1 MSIVE
6 EFSKYVVELNFAK
19 LPREILE
26 PTKKAAVLRPESL
39 SSRLDSARPK

>member
-19 LPREILE
+19 LPKEILE
-26 PTKKAAVLRPESL
+26 VDPIVRTG
-39 SSRLDSARPK
+39 